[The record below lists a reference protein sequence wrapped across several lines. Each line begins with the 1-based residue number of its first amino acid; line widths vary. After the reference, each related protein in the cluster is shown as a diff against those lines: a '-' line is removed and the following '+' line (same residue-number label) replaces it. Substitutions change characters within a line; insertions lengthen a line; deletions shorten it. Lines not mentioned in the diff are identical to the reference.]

1 MQHKHIH
8 ATCNSLNK
16 HIPSFPSKPCNPPID
31 PLAFRDSGDLIASL
45 LSSLSSCT
53 HHSTVSPPLAS
64 FSSTQ
69 EAQACLSITPPAF
82 DAVLLI
88 FCSTFLYAL
97 LNILVSFCPR
107 LFIAPFFILL
117 PLSWWQKA
125 VLVSS
130 RCPQFPG
137 SIICLCNSVSLFI
150 LDAGFLLVSLVSVLC
165 CSLSCV
171 SLSRLLPSSVHLNA
185 TLLQAFSF

>member
-1 MQHKHIH
+1 M
-8 ATCNSLNK
+8 CSMSWVGLNILSYK
-16 HIPSFPSKPCNPPID
+16 GTLTRCSTSTYMPHVIVWTSTFPVFLLSHVIPPID
-31 PLAFRDSGDLIASL
+31 PLAFRDSGDLIAFL
-45 LSSLSSCT
+45 LSSPSSCT

-69 EAQACLSITPPAF
+69 EAQACLSTTPPAF
-82 DAVLLI
+82 DAVLLM
-88 FCSTFLYAL
+88 FCSTCLYAL

-130 RCPQFPG
+130 RCPQFPRQHH
-137 SIICLCNSVSLFI
+137 
-150 LDAGFLLVSLVSVLC
+150 LLM
-165 CSLSCV
+165 
-171 SLSRLLPSSVHLNA
+171 
-185 TLLQAFSF
+185 